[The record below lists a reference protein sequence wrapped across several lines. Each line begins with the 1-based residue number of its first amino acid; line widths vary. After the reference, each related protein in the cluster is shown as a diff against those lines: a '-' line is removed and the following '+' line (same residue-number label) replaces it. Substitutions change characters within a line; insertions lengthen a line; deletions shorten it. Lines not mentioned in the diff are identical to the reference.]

1 MNFPSIIEID
11 DIGSRTGCLAHAQR
25 NSVDWLA
32 EAARNG
38 ALLLRGLPLE
48 SAEDFDAFVTAIG
61 LPPFAYE
68 ESLSN
73 AHRIALTPR
82 VFTANEAPGSET
94 IHLHHEMAQ
103 TPLPPTHLFFF
114 CAIAAE
120 EGGATPVCRSDRLW
134 ESLARETPDFAR
146 DCERLGLRYTNTM
159 PAEADTAST
168 MGRSW
173 RSLLGTD
180 DHESAEARLGT
191 LGYSWEWLDD
201 GALRMTTPRLPAVR
215 ELPDGRRSFFNQLIA
230 ATRGWNDARNEATRA
245 ISFGDGSP
253 LPAEGVEAAAEF
265 AREWTVDLAWQR
277 GDAAILDNHVVMHGR
292 RPYRGTRRVLAALG
306 MATDKT

>member
-1 MNFPSIIEID
+1 MKFPTTIQITEQGTLSD
-11 DIGSRTGCLAHAQR
+11 CLMHAQLE
-25 NSVDWLA
+25 SAAWLA

-38 ALLLRGLPLE
+38 AVLLRGLPLR
-48 SAEDFDAFVTAIG
+48 SAADFDAFVAAIG

-68 ESLSN
+68 DSLSN
-73 AHRIALTPR
+73 AYRVALTAR

-103 TPLPPTHLFFF
+103 TPRPPTHLFFF
-114 CAIAAE
+114 CETAAA
-120 EGGATPVCRSDRLW
+120 EGGATPLCRSDRLW
-134 ESLARETPDFAR
+134 EALVREVPEFAQ

-159 PAEADTAST
+159 PAEADAAST

-180 DHESAEARLGT
+180 EREAAEARLRA
-191 LGYSWEWLDD
+191 LDYSWSWLDD
-201 GALRMTTPRLPAVR
+201 GSLRMTTPRLPAVR
-215 ELPDGRRSFFNQLIA
+215 ALPDGRRSFFNQLIA
-230 ATRGWNDARNEATRA
+230 ATRGWNDARNDAARA
-245 ISFGDGSP
+245 ITFGDGSP
-253 LPAEGVEAAAEF
+253 LPEEGIAATA
-265 AREWTVDLAWQR
+265 ALAVQSTVDLEWQP

-306 MATDKT
+306 SGTFVA